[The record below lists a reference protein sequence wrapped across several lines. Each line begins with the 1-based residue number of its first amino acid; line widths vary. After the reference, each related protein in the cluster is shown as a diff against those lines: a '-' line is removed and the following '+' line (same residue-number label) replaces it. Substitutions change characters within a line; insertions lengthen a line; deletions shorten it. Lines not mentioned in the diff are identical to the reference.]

1 MSDPE
6 DLRRE
11 FNTLVERIEAIIA
24 QNRCEDV
31 EIQRALLEVAQ
42 NHMWR
47 AGLWARVRW
56 AANVIGALGI
66 VGGGLVVVGQSLGF
80 EVLRK

>member
-11 FNTLVERIEAIIA
+11 FETLVTRLEEIIA

-56 AANVIGALGI
+56 AANVIGALGF
-66 VGGGLVVVGQSLGF
+66 VGGGLVVLGQTLGF

>member
-11 FNTLVERIEAIIA
+11 FNTLVTRLEEIIA

-31 EIQRALLEVAQ
+31 EIQRALLEVAE

-66 VGGGLVVVGQSLGF
+66 VGGGVVVVGQSLGF

>member
-11 FNTLVERIEAIIA
+11 FNMLVTRLEEIIA

-66 VGGGLVVVGQSLGF
+66 VGGGLVVVGQTLGF

>member
-11 FNTLVERIEAIIA
+11 FETLVTRLEEIIA

-31 EIQRALLEVAQ
+31 EIQRAD
-42 NHMWR
+42 
-47 AGLWARVRW
+47 
-56 AANVIGALGI
+56 LGDLRTE
-66 VGGGLVVVGQSLGF
+66 GGRM
-80 EVLRK
+80 VLYVQGKV

>member
-11 FNTLVERIEAIIA
+11 FNTLVTRLEEIIA
-24 QNRCEDV
+24 QNRCEDI

-66 VGGGLVVVGQSLGF
+66 VGGGLVVVGQTLGF

>member
-11 FNTLVERIEAIIA
+11 FETLVTRLEEIIA

-66 VGGGLVVVGQSLGF
+66 VGGGLVVLGQTLGF

>member
-11 FNTLVERIEAIIA
+11 FNTLVTRLEEIIA

-47 AGLWARVRW
+47 AGLWTRVRW
-56 AANVIGALGI
+56 FANVIGALGI

>member
-11 FNTLVERIEAIIA
+11 FNTLVTRLEEIIA

-66 VGGGLVVVGQSLGF
+66 VGGGLVVVGQTLGF

>member
-11 FNTLVERIEAIIA
+11 FNMLVTRLEEIIA

>member
-11 FNTLVERIEAIIA
+11 FNTLVTRLEEIIA

>member
-11 FNTLVERIEAIIA
+11 FDTLVTRLEEIIA

>member
-11 FNTLVERIEAIIA
+11 FNTLVTRLEEIIA

-66 VGGGLVVVGQSLGF
+66 VGGGLVVLGQTLGF

>member
-11 FNTLVERIEAIIA
+11 FETLVTRLEEIIA

-66 VGGGLVVVGQSLGF
+66 VGGGLVVVGQTLGF

>member
-11 FNTLVERIEAIIA
+11 FNTLVERLEAIIA
-24 QNRCEDV
+24 HNKCDDL

-66 VGGGLVVVGQSLGF
+66 VGGGLVVVGQTLGF

>member
-11 FNTLVERIEAIIA
+11 FNTLVTRLEEIIA

-31 EIQRALLEVAQ
+31 EIQRALLEVAE

-66 VGGGLVVVGQSLGF
+66 VGGGLVVVGQTLGF

>member
-11 FNTLVERIEAIIA
+11 FDTLVTRLEEIIA

-66 VGGGLVVVGQSLGF
+66 VGGGLVVVGQTLGF